1 MPQHPPP
8 RPQDERRP
16 GRAYSARFHLLD
28 RQVISEDGSPLAK
41 VDDLELAPDG
51 DGNLYVSAVLIGPTA
66 LAPRLS
72 GRPARLLN
80 ALARRLTTG
89 GPEGHARIP
98 TDRIIRIGAALTAT
112 TTPDDEA
119 VHPLEDWIRDNVI
132 TPLPGS
138 GHAPG

>member
-8 RPQDERRP
+8 RPGDERTP

-28 RQVISEDGSPLAK
+28 RQIITEDGTPLAK
-41 VDDLELAPDG
+41 ADDLELTPDS
-51 DGNLYVSAVLIGPTA
+51 DGSLVVSAVLIGPTA
-66 LAPRLS
+66 LAPRLR
-72 GRPARLLN
+72 GRAARLLD

-89 GPEGHARIP
+89 PTDHHARIAM
-98 TDRIIRIGAALTAT
+98 DHIIRIGAALTAT
-112 TTPDDEA
+112 TTAADDTL
-119 VHPLEDWIRDNVI
+119 HPLEDWIRDNVI

>member
-8 RPQDERRP
+8 RPQDDRSP

-28 RQVISEDGSPLAK
+28 RQVIAEDGTPLAK
-41 VDDLELAPDG
+41 VDDLELSETPDG
-51 DGNLYVSAVLIGPTA
+51 TLEASAVLIGPTA
-66 LAPRLS
+66 LAPRLA

-89 GPEGHARIP
+89 DPQGRARIDM
-98 TDRIIRIGAALTAT
+98 DRIVRIGAALTAT
-112 TTPDDEA
+112 TTPHDDT

>member
-8 RPQDERRP
+8 RPEDDRTP

-28 RQVISEDGSPLAK
+28 RQLIAEDGTPLAK
-41 VDDLELAPDG
+41 VDDLELAPDENG
-51 DGNLYVSAVLIGPTA
+51 RLYVSAVLIGPTA

-72 GRPARLLN
+72 GRPARLLD
-80 ALARRLTTG
+80 AVARRLSTG
-89 GPEGHARIP
+89 GPEGHARIGM
-98 TDRIIRIGAALTAT
+98 DRIVRIGAALTAT
-112 TTPDDEA
+112 TSKNDDA